1 VQFQQTVT
9 ISTTGQ
15 GLYEFT
21 ERARRLVE
29 ESGGQIGTCTLFVQ
43 HTSASLTI
51 QENADPSVQ
60 RDLASFL
67 ARLVPEGDPIYTH
80 TDEGPDDMPAHIKAA
95 LTSTSLTIPISD
107 GRLALGTWQG
117 IYLWEHRTRPHQ
129 RRVIIHMNVD

>member
-1 VQFQQTVT
+1 MHSQRT
-9 ISTTGQ
+9 IVIGTTGQ
-15 GLYEFT
+15 GLYEFSHQARMFV
-21 ERARRLVE
+21 EEARARM
-29 ESGGQIGTCTLFVQ
+29 GTCTLFVQ

-95 LTSTSLTIPISD
+95 LTSTSLTIPIVD

-117 IYLWEHRTRPHQ
+117 LFLWEHRTRPHQ
-129 RRVIIHMNVD
+129 RKVLIHLNVD

>member
-1 VQFQQTVT
+1 VHAQQTVVIGT
-9 ISTTGQ
+9 RGQ

-21 ERARRLVE
+21 DQAKVFVEQARA
-29 ESGGQIGTCTLFVQ
+29 QIGTCTLFVQ

-67 ARLVPEGDPIYTH
+67 ARLVPEGDPGYTH
-80 TDEGPDDMPAHIKAA
+80 TDEGPDDMPAHIKGA
-95 LTSTSLTIPISD
+95 LTSTSLTIPIVA

-117 IYLWEHRTRPHQ
+117 VFLWEHRTRPHQ
-129 RRVIIHMNVD
+129 RKVVIHLNVD